1 MIGGRWS
8 EVPDGAATTIT
19 ARCGTA
25 ATTILHAWGGEGA
38 TRGSFRAGSG
48 GGGGS
53 AFGEEG
59 GRLGQAGAV
68 PRAGDW
74 LGERTVSIT
83 DCSR

>member
-1 MIGGRWS
+1 M
-8 EVPDGAATTIT
+8 PDGAATTVT
-19 ARCGTA
+19 ARRGSASTA
-25 ATTILHAWGGEGA
+25 IVHAWGGEGA

-68 PRAGDW
+68 PRAADW
-74 LGERTVSIT
+74 LGERRVSVT
-83 DCSR
+83 DRSGAIWIR